1 MQKSKILG
9 ILMISSAII
18 LSVLV
23 IGYAVLFSIFG
34 ISSGGSFLM
43 ITPLLV
49 IAIAL
54 IIALSFLLRAGIKR
68 IKNNKE

>member
-1 MQKSKILG
+1 MQKSKISG

-18 LSVLV
+18 LIIFV

-34 ISSGGSFLM
+34 INSGGSFLM
-43 ITPLLV
+43 ITPLLI

-54 IIALSFLLRAGIKR
+54 IIALSFLLRAGIKQ
-68 IKNNKE
+68 IKNNK

>member
-18 LSVLV
+18 LTVLV

-34 ISSGGSFLM
+34 IKSGGSFLM

-68 IKNNKE
+68 IKNNK

>member
-18 LSVLV
+18 LTVLV

-34 ISSGGSFLM
+34 IKSGGSFLM

-49 IAIAL
+49 TAIAL

>member
-18 LSVLV
+18 LSALV

-34 ISSGGSFLM
+34 IMSGGSFLM

-68 IKNNKE
+68 IKNNK

>member
-1 MQKSKILG
+1 MQKSKISG
-9 ILMISSAII
+9 ILIISLAVI
-18 LSVLV
+18 LMVLV

-43 ITPLLV
+43 IISLLL

-54 IIALSFLLRAGIKR
+54 IIALSFLLRAGIKQ
-68 IKNNKE
+68 IKQ

>member
-9 ILMISSAII
+9 IIMISLSII
-18 LSVLV
+18 LMVL
-23 IGYAVLFSIFG
+23 IIAYAALFSFIG

-43 ITPLLV
+43 IIPLII

-54 IIALSFLLRAGIKR
+54 VVALSFLLRAGIKKMR
-68 IKNNKE
+68 NEI